1 MFSKLFI
8 FWLVILPFVVWK
20 NGYEGAKV
28 IYFFFGAA
36 CLSVYWI
43 KKILSDLEGF
53 ELSKTDKVYF
63 LWLLILLIASLLGI
77 HPLESVVG
85 GSYRH
90 QGLIF
95 FVGLWLVGKTI
106 SILSVSEK
114 KLLIKAV
121 ATSVLVET
129 VVTVLQFVGG
139 NLYFGKAFGTLGEA
153 NAVAGFLSIGSY
165 FVFETFPYFTL
176 LFPVAAIMLLQ
187 SRSAVLSLLPHF
199 CRLKKRG
206 WLLSGVVVVVVVVAI
221 ALSKNVSVFENR
233 PLIWKLGINQVL
245 QRPLL
250 GFGAESGEAV
260 YNLAYKGAGIPLL
273 GLIVDRAHNL
283 FLDIALWSG
292 VLGLVTFCAW
302 LYYSFLDL
310 RELNRRLAFV
320 AFLVYASLQPLSIAH
335 WILLTVILLR

>member
-63 LWLLILLIASLLGI
+63 LWLFVLLIASLVGV
-77 HPLESVVG
+77 HPFESIIG

-90 QGLIF
+90 QGLLF

-106 SILSVSEK
+106 SILGKSQK
-114 KLLIKAV
+114 KLLVKAV
-121 ATSVLVET
+121 AVSVLIESLIVG
-129 VVTVLQFVGG
+129 LQFIGG
-139 NLYFGKAFGTLGEA
+139 SLYFGKALGTLGEP

-245 QRPLL
+245 QRPLF

-260 YNLAYKGAGIPLL
+260 YNIAYKGAGIPLL
-273 GLIVDRAHNL
+273 GLVVDRAHNL
-283 FLDIALWSG
+283 FLDVAIWSG
-292 VLGLVTFCAW
+292 LLGLVVFVYW
-302 LYYSFLDL
+302 LYLSFCDL
-310 RELNRRLAFV
+310 GTLNRKLTFLAF
-320 AFLVYASLQPLSIAH
+320 LSRQSLRL
-335 WILLTVILLR
+335 